1 MKLQCKPSLTRI
13 KENFIH
19 VKLDTD
25 NKKKKTE
32 TKNIDDNLIF
42 KERFTF
48 PIDSKEKILI
58 YRIYSASNPKNPL
71 GEVEVPLF
79 ILNINNEAINPQFEF
94 KDINQKNIASFK
106 PKIIVVTSFYEMYKK
121 QYDNIEENIEQY
133 KDKIAQLSDVLSD
146 ISLPYKKQCD
156 EFNTRMKKYKEER
169 AKQDKFTNI
178 NEGKIKGSLGQKEI
192 NSDKICKLN
201 KNTNNKISQN
211 IIPNK

>member
-1 MKLQCKPSLTRI
+1 MQTKLDKNQREFYCT
-13 KENFIH
+13 

-25 NKKKKTE
+25 NKEKKTE
-32 TKNIDDNLIF
+32 TKNIDDTLIY
-42 KERFTF
+42 KEKFTF
-48 PIDSKEKILI
+48 PIDSEEKILI

-106 PKIIVVTSFYEMYKK
+106 PKIIVVTSFYKMYEK
-121 QYDNIEENIEQY
+121 QYENIEENIERY
-133 KDKIAQLSDVLSD
+133 KDKIAKLSDVLSD
-146 ISLPYKKQCD
+146 ISLPYKKQFE
-156 EFNTRMKKYKEER
+156 EFNARMKKYKEER

-201 KNTNNKISQN
+201 I
-211 IIPNK
+211 

>member
-1 MKLQCKPSLTRI
+1 
-13 KENFIH
+13 
-19 VKLDTD
+19 
-25 NKKKKTE
+25 
-32 TKNIDDNLIF
+32 
-42 KERFTF
+42 
-48 PIDSKEKILI
+48 
-58 YRIYSASNPKNPL
+58 
-71 GEVEVPLF
+71 
-79 ILNINNEAINPQFEF
+79 
-94 KDINQKNIASFK
+94 
-106 PKIIVVTSFYEMYKK
+106 MYKK

-169 AKQDKFTNI
+169 AKQDKFTNTNI
-178 NEGKIKGSLGQKEI
+178 NEDKIKGSLGQKEI